1 MVWQYHEAKRQI
13 ELERQKQ
20 ALRKAAEDLAAANV
34 VMNDQLRA
42 LDNAAVGLVVGV
54 RTLSI
59 GMRRVKMREKWGG
72 KSVEEM
78 DAAERAS
85 AAAAVGLE
93 AANARG
99 EKLAEWC
106 WQEDD
111 HKIAKYDPNT
121 VRAPNWILYSDLIA
135 AQLEERWQADK
146 AAIVEIDI
154 NGKVRSAT
162 GGKAY
167 AAETGTQYTVD
178 FNKMT
183 QKNMKSGFSRKIRR
197 EAISADVGGSGDV
210 EPGFMGG
217 LFRATSKSMGIEL
230 DEVKVPDVND
240 GTPTVPAVELRAI
253 GDDGGGMPEFPA
265 DLMNPGPGLEPEPI
279 LLIKVG
285 MLVQVQDKRDDG
297 WWYGF
302 ALEADTDDD
311 AGAGQDRPWSA
322 AEDAA
327 LAAAARAAWPWADV
341 AAAVAAAA
349 ADGAAARAP
358 EQCRQRWSAAAP
370 EVPLKDMAEALK
382 RDLHCDAAGR
392 QLYTVSSTS
401 AIVESACRK
410 YNVDAR
416 GSLKDRAKAA
426 YDAMRDVASQ
436 DLNNA

>member
-1 MVWQYHEAKRQI
+1 MISLVSLACVREASPYATPSNNPLSVVASYSILFTYVMAFLITAEPFALDPVTIGGILVPVNILLAIIAMVWQYHEAKRQI

-54 RTLSI
+54 RTLSVN
-59 GMRRVKMREKWGG
+59 MRRGTMRE
-72 KSVEEM
+72 
-78 DAAERAS
+78 RLIQL
-85 AAAAVGLE
+85 GLE
-93 AANARG
+93 TRGARDEAEVERLLAVAEAADARG

-135 AQLEERWQADK
+135 AQLEEKWQANK

-167 AAETGTQYTVD
+167 AAETGTQYMVD

-217 LFRATSKSMGIEL
+217 LFRVTSKSMGIEL

-240 GTPTVPAVELRAI
+240 GTPMVPALELRAI
-253 GDDGGGMPEFPA
+253 GDDGDGMPEFPA
-265 DLMNPGPGLEPEPI
+265 DLMDPGPGLEPEPI

-302 ALEADTDDD
+302 
-311 AGAGQDRPWSA
+311 
-322 AEDAA
+322 
-327 LAAAARAAWPWADV
+327 V
-341 AAAVAAAA
+341 
-349 ADGAAARAP
+349 
-358 EQCRQRWSAAAP
+358 
-370 EVPLKDMAEALK
+370 
-382 RDLHCDAAGR
+382 
-392 QLYTVSSTS
+392 
-401 AIVESACRK
+401 
-410 YNVDAR
+410 
-416 GSLKDRAKAA
+416 
-426 YDAMRDVASQ
+426 
-436 DLNNA
+436 